1 MSDSED
7 KRDRESGNRRITG
20 LLILFC
26 ILASLVP
33 LCYTLYTHHIW
44 EDFFI
49 TFRCSRNLA
58 EGNGLVYEAGKRVH
72 VFTSPL
78 GVLLPAL
85 CYLLTGSSSYES
97 ALWLFRILFCIP
109 AFVLGG
115 VFVVRTIY
123 SEYRDK
129 SILPVAAAAAFYLL
143 DVKAVMFSVNGMET
157 AFMLF
162 FFAAALYFL
171 CTDFKGKWM
180 MSGLAWGGLMW
191 TRPDSCIYIGVIMIT
206 AVLFSGN
213 RKGAVTAVLKASGI
227 TTVIYFPWFAGAW
240 LYYGSPVPNTV
251 LAKGAVSIFSPAVIL
266 TRLPYHISWAFEP
279 VYASDGWPASVHI
292 FALTLAFF
300 CFIYWVLPLKDKF
313 GRRLSFMFFLLS
325 FYFAFMTYPYP
336 WYYPPFTM
344 LGSIILVNGLWKIFN
359 GTGKYRV
366 WGPIFLIPITVYM
379 LFLFGMVSYQ
389 MKMQQ
394 QLIETG
400 LRRPIGL
407 WLKDHVRPGEKVYL
421 ECLGYI
427 GYFSGAEMLDYPG
440 LATPESV
447 KAIAEKGCTMTTL
460 INELKPAWVILR
472 PGEAEEAL
480 KYNFFVRDYRYVC
493 HLSAL
498 NRIKK
503 AGFIPGYG
511 YLYHDA
517 TFAVY
522 KRASTRK
529 K

>member
-1 MSDSED
+1 MSNSDERKPGERAS
-7 KRDRESGNRRITG
+7 RRITG
-20 LLILFC
+20 LLIAFC
-26 ILASLVP
+26 FLAALVP

-78 GVLLPAL
+78 GVLLPAM
-85 CYLLTGSSSYES
+85 CYRLTGLSGYES

-115 VFVVRTIY
+115 VFVVRIMY
-123 SEYRDK
+123 SEYREK
-129 SILPVAAAAAFYLL
+129 SLVPVAAAGLFYLL

-162 FFAAALYFL
+162 FFAASLYFL
-171 CTDFKGKWM
+171 ITDFNGKWLL
-180 MSGLAWGGLMW
+180 SGISWGGLMW
-191 TRPDSCIYIGVIMIT
+191 TRPDSCIYIGVVMLT
-206 AVLFSGN
+206 AFLFSEN
-213 RKGAVTAVLKASGI
+213 RKETVTAVLKAAGV
-227 TTVIYFPWFAGAW
+227 TTVLYLPWFGGAW

-251 LAKGAVSIFSPAVIL
+251 LAKGAISNFSLSAVIS
-266 TRLPYHISWAFEP
+266 RLPYHISWAFEP
-279 VYASDGWPASVHI
+279 VYASEGWPGSVHV

-300 CFIYWVLPLKDKF
+300 CFIYWMLPLKDKF

-344 LGSIILVNGLWKIFN
+344 LGSIILVNGIWKIFS
-359 GTGKYRV
+359 GAGKYRIC
-366 WGPIFLIPITVYM
+366 GPIFLIPITVYM
-379 LFLFGMVSYQ
+379 LLLFGMVSYQ

-394 QLIETG
+394 ELIETG
-400 LRRPIGL
+400 LRRQIGL

-447 KAIAEKGCTMTTL
+447 KAIAEKGCNMSTL
-460 INELKPAWVILR
+460 IDELKPDWVVLR
-472 PGEAEEAL
+472 SGEAEVAM
-480 KYNFFVRDYRYVC
+480 KYAFFVRDYRYIC
-493 HLSAL
+493 HFSAI
-498 NRIKK
+498 NRIKN

-522 KRASTRK
+522 RRVGTGK